1 MEERQV
7 EVIKKVEGP
16 VIRDR
21 RLVGKPINIIQ
32 GTIMSPLFRKKYGTR
47 HRKYVRAD
55 IVPIR
60 MCPME
65 QEQSSQGSTHSA
77 VCVSVVSVE
86 RILQGVPIIR
96 IHSIKSLYGNAG
108 QQPIKELKTVR
119 TARQLMRLS

>member
-108 QQPIKELKTVR
+108 QQPIKELRTVR
-119 TARQLMRLS
+119 IARR

>member
-1 MEERQV
+1 M
-7 EVIKKVEGP
+7 
-16 VIRDR
+16 
-21 RLVGKPINIIQ
+21 
-32 GTIMSPLFRKKYGTR
+32 
-47 HRKYVRAD
+47 RAD
-55 IVPIR
+55 IVPMR

-65 QEQSSQGSTHSA
+65 QEPSSQGSTHSA
-77 VCVSVVSVE
+77 VCVSVASVE

>member
-21 RLVGKPINIIQ
+21 RLVGKPL
-32 GTIMSPLFRKKYGTR
+32 TITRKR
-47 HRKYVRAD
+47 VAAYVRVSTNAE
-55 IVPIR
+55 PMR

-65 QEQSSQGSTHSA
+65 QEPSTQGSTHSA

-108 QQPIKELKTVR
+108 RQPIKELKTVR
-119 TARQLMRLS
+119 IARQLMRLS